1 MKGNIEVD
9 LRNED
14 EWEEFM
20 QMLNVK
26 TTARVV
32 VKHIEAMK
40 NTAESSAI
48 VAVLLEDF
56 LDDIYDNQ
64 IPGIL

>member
-40 NTAESSAI
+40 NSAGSNST
-48 VAVLLEDF
+48 VEVLLENL

-64 IPGIL
+64 IPGIV